1 MENQGFLDKLGT
13 LITEF
18 SQYQIS
24 SDDLSDF
31 ALSIENEKG
40 EISGLND
47 DFVGKI
53 KSISALY
60 NEYSNL
66 LEGFV
71 SADGILD
78 ILYEI
83 LSSDELRLC
92 LDRCF

>member
-40 EISGLND
+40 EI
-47 DFVGKI
+47 
-53 KSISALY
+53 
-60 NEYSNL
+60 
-66 LEGFV
+66 
-71 SADGILD
+71 
-78 ILYEI
+78 
-83 LSSDELRLC
+83 
-92 LDRCF
+92 

>member
-53 KSISALY
+53 KSISA
-60 NEYSNL
+60 
-66 LEGFV
+66 F
-71 SADGILD
+71 
-78 ILYEI
+78 
-83 LSSDELRLC
+83 
-92 LDRCF
+92 